1 MKTFLI
7 IFSLFLAS
15 CESLKT
21 TPPAPKEYNVGLFY
35 GLSSGPDT
43 FPFIRGLHPRLIEV
57 GWTQAM
63 SELVTP
69 ESERFKPDSVMVHL
83 PFGRPVPEAD
93 FDFAGFT
100 SSQKDKRL
108 AKVTDIK
115 DFVNAW
121 MEYVKR
127 TGVKQ
132 LYFYY
137 GYIGAD
143 PTVWNNL
150 NRAGKEA
157 IVAQNIL
164 PIVQLNNALKSP
176 SNPKPCGIIID
187 TAGAKGGLDDNWA
200 IGMKMIEKEG
210 LRYGGEPWPFLMVPK
225 LKDPQY
231 ISTTLAHS
239 FTMFN
244 PELNPAM
251 VGITAYRKDIAG
263 PIIPIVW
270 RLPNET
276 NDQYVARGR
285 AMVKEYQNVAFL
297 LDLNMNV
304 TSKDFRP

>member
-1 MKTFLI
+1 MRLLI
-7 IFSLFLAS
+7 VLCLFLCA

-21 TPPAPKEYNVGLFY
+21 TPPVLKTYNVGLFY
-35 GLSSGPDT
+35 GMSSGPDT
-43 FPFIRGLHPRLIEV
+43 LPYVRGLHPRLIEV

-63 SELVTP
+63 SELITP

-108 AKVTDIK
+108 QKVVDIK

-127 TGVKQ
+127 TGVRQ

-143 PTVWNNL
+143 HPVWDNL

-157 IVAQNIL
+157 LVAQNIL
-164 PIVQLNNALKSP
+164 PIVQLNNALKTAD
-176 SNPKPCGIIID
+176 NPKPCGIIID
-187 TAGAKGGLDDNWA
+187 TAGAKGGFDDNWS
-200 IGMKMIEKEG
+200 IGMAMIEKSG

-225 LKDPQY
+225 LKDPNY
-231 ISTTLAHS
+231 ISTTLEHS
-239 FTMFN
+239 FTMFDPEKN
-244 PELNPAM
+244 PGM
-251 VGITAYRKDIAG
+251 VGITAFRKDIAG

-270 RLPNET
+270 RLANET
-276 NDQYVARGR
+276 DDQYIDRGR
-285 AMVKEYQNVAFL
+285 RMVKEYQNVAFL
-297 LDLNMNV
+297 LESGMTV